1 MTLRDLGALAR
12 AAIRAWSDDY
22 APSMGAALAYYALF
36 SLSPLLLIALVVAGW
51 LFPAE
56 VENGVIAGQLISLA
70 GPAGAQAL
78 QGLLEA
84 AREPGRGVFAA
95 GLGMVLLVI
104 GATTVFGELQS
115 ALDRIW
121 RVPAPP
127 GTSNLWRLVR
137 SRLAAF
143 AMIIATGALLLGWL
157 AGGTLLAARGAASG
171 VPPLALHAVEIGLGM
186 VIATVLF
193 ALIYKIVPR
202 ARIAWRDVGTGALVT
217 AALFSLGKFAIAWYI
232 GRTGVTSAFG
242 AAGSLAALLV
252 WLYYSAQI
260 FLLGAEFTWVYAHRT
275 GSRSALPS

>member
-56 VENGVIAGQLISLA
+56 VENGVIAGQLIALA

-104 GATTVFGELQS
+104 GAMTVFGELQS

-143 AMIIATGALLLGWL
+143 AMIFVTGALLLGWL
-157 AGGTLLAARGAASG
+157 VGGTLLAARGAASG